1 MTYSLRRRGQAGSL
15 AEPLQPCQPLAEP
28 CHAAKKPRSGSPAL
42 TGLEA
47 ATAGAGP
54 AHRDP
59 ALLESSA
66 SKLARAPSKFV
77 PLCSLRPPILP
88 LVLAD
93 GAPLEASS
101 HRPDHCCP
109 NRSRLAPLRLS
120 RARVFSSFKT
130 RGSRS
135 SSTASRHSRLEA
147 AVVGHGRSRPTLQT
161 FAPPPC
167 GRSAARAA
175 RSPPANA
182 STSRSLAPAGLSL
195 VPPARS
201 PRARRPLNPVPTRAP
216 LRHAPA
222 GSVEFVA
229 CHGPLPSSEW
239 VRRAPEHC
247 VSGAALPYRTTYA
260 WEIRAPISFTRP
272 VPYSHKPGCV
282 IWACAD

>member
-1 MTYSLRRRGQAGSL
+1 VLACQCSETCLNDPGVVKPMTYSLRRRGQAGSL

-93 GAPLEASS
+93 GAPLESGASILIIQN
-101 HRPDHCCP
+101 PW
-109 NRSRLAPLRLS
+109 
-120 RARVFSSFKT
+120 
-130 RGSRS
+130 
-135 SSTASRHSRLEA
+135 
-147 AVVGHGRSRPTLQT
+147 
-161 FAPPPC
+161 
-167 GRSAARAA
+167 
-175 RSPPANA
+175 
-182 STSRSLAPAGLSL
+182 LSL
-195 VPPARS
+195 ILDGVKTLEIRG
-201 PRARRPLNPVPTRAP
+201 TRCAKP
-216 LRHAPA
+216 SGERFYLALSGA
-222 GSVEFVA
+222 GGLVFGSVEFVA